1 MDFLKF
7 NFYFLF
13 WFLTEIMIYIKLKAR
28 VILPRFGRIS
38 DVKSIFSIVLPLDPK
53 PTNTLKV
60 HN

>member
-1 MDFLKF
+1 
-7 NFYFLF
+7 
-13 WFLTEIMIYIKLKAR
+13 MIYIKLKAR